1 MPAQVKIILS
11 AEEKKR
17 LHKNVA
23 SRKTPV
29 RLVERSKIVLL
40 AAKNIPNYEIAE
52 ELNVDVNK
60 VGRWRNRFAQN
71 RFAGIEK
78 DLPRGA
84 NHGGKNTTEQA
95 KLRSKIIKKTTSSKP
110 KHATQWTTRS
120 LAKELGINHSFV
132 NRVWREVG
140 LKPHLTEQFKVSND
154 PNFEEKLRDV
164 VGLYL
169 SPPNN
174 AIVFCV
180 DEKSSIQALDRTQ
193 PGLPMKPG
201 RCGTMT
207 HDYKRHGYKHFI
219 CGAKY
224 TDR

>member
-84 NHGGKNTTEQA
+84 NHGGKNSTEQA
-95 KLRSKIIKKTTSSKP
+95 KLRSKIIKKTTSCKP
-110 KHATQWTTRS
+110 KHATQWTTR
-120 LAKELGINHSFV
+120 
-132 NRVWREVG
+132 
-140 LKPHLTEQFKVSND
+140 
-154 PNFEEKLRDV
+154 
-164 VGLYL
+164 
-169 SPPNN
+169 
-174 AIVFCV
+174 
-180 DEKSSIQALDRTQ
+180 
-193 PGLPMKPG
+193 
-201 RCGTMT
+201 
-207 HDYKRHGYKHFI
+207 
-219 CGAKY
+219 
-224 TDR
+224 